1 MAPCDDGLIA
11 VIDGTGL
18 LWLHLRFGLHV
29 RFDPTDRPART
40 ATSDVTGG
48 GAGVWKAMEH
58 SPDDIISLG
67 SKLDGIEFTDG
78 ERAAL
83 HAIIDAARGGAD
95 DDEVSGFTAPTFG
108 SALRSLAK
116 SKPPKGHDSW

>member
-1 MAPCDDGLIA
+1 
-11 VIDGTGL
+11 
-18 LWLHLRFGLHV
+18 
-29 RFDPTDRPART
+29 
-40 ATSDVTGG
+40 
-48 GAGVWKAMEH
+48 MEH

-95 DDEVSGFTAPTFG
+95 DEVSGFTAPTFG
-108 SALRSLAK
+108 SVLRILAK